1 LGNLHYQK
9 KQFETAAQIYTQ
21 SLEIWEDYRTYY
33 GNRSAACVKIAIYRL
48 RNGITVFR
56 RHFKYAFND
65 ASKAVTMGETYKKGY
80 FQEAKGDL
88 GYRNLPRAK
97 HAC

>member
-9 KQFETAAQIYTQ
+9 KQFETAAQICTQ
-21 SLEIWEDYRTYY
+21 SLEIWEDYRTYA
-33 GNRSAACVKIAIYRL
+33 NRSAAYVKIAIYRL
-48 RNGITVFR
+48 RNGITALR

-65 ASKAVTMGETYKKGY
+65 ASKAVTTDKTYEKGY
-80 FQEAKGDL
+80 FREAKSYL
-88 GYRNLPRAK
+88 GYRAFPRAK